1 MEWRHFEFTVS
12 DIKQIKVRNCEND
25 TKEDL
30 DLKDRGIKIS
40 AGFGYLLAITPNQC
54 YIYSIKN
61 FNTPAITELK
71 ENCVTLVVQ
80 SEKNFLLVDG
90 GGMYLYSYD
99 GRLQASPKWAGMRT
113 EILNKNFV
121 SISNDTIAVRDAD
134 QKSVLFFE
142 ITGKP
147 VGDGKPITHSV
158 S

>member
-1 MEWRHFEFTVS
+1 MFC
-12 DIKQIKVRNCEND
+12 IQI
-25 TKEDL
+25 
-30 DLKDRGIKIS
+30 I
-40 AGFGYLLAITPNQC
+40 
-54 YIYSIKN
+54 SIKN

-121 SISNDTIAVRDAD
+121 SLSNDTIAVRDAD

-147 VGDGKPITHSV
+147 VGDGRPITHIVRLNWRLLSTIFCLITLISLV
-158 S
+158 F